1 MSTTIR
7 RPKWREK
14 RRKRDDLVPGAVI
27 TVPGIDGG
35 PFKIQRVYWVDPELA
50 LSLID
55 SNNCRVS
62 ITTTIND
69 FDYEL
74 VEGEPLGPC
83 GAC

>member
-1 MSTTIR
+1 M
-7 RPKWREK
+7 
-14 RRKRDDLVPGAVI
+14 
-27 TVPGIDGG
+27 
-35 PFKIQRVYWVDPELA
+35 YWVDPELA

-74 VEGEPLGPC
+74 VEGQTLGPC
-83 GAC
+83 GACRARSIDQRDGARNKNTRPGMDLVDPSSGRGGDVCKV